1 MSQKDKELD
10 RQLDT
15 LAVLGEPVRRALY
28 FHVVGKGGE
37 VSREDAKSAVRISR
51 SLAAFHLD
59 KLVEAGLLDVSFRRL
74 SGRSGPGAG
83 RPTKLY
89 RRAARPIAVA
99 LPDRRFEVGMDLM
112 ARALDGGGPQA
123 AAALEQV
130 ALARGEELGQEA
142 RQHAEPGDEA
152 NLRKHAL
159 DTLRAA
165 GFEPRRNL
173 NGEIVLRN
181 CPFDAIRSTARET
194 ICTMNLALCRGLVQ
208 ALAQPGWNVRL
219 EPDPERCCVVI
230 QAGES

>member
-1 MSQKDKELD
+1 LD
-10 RQLDT
+10 I

-28 FHVVGKGGE
+28 FHVLSKGGE
-37 VSREDAKSAVRISR
+37 VSREDAKSAVRVSR

-59 KLVEAGLLDVSFRRL
+59 KLVEAGLLDVSFKRL

-89 RRAARPIAVA
+89 RRAARPIAIT
-99 LPDRRFEVGMDLM
+99 LPARRFELGMDLM
-112 ARALDGGGPQA
+112 ARALEDGGSQA

-130 ALARGEELGQEA
+130 AEARGHELGAETRA
-142 RQHAEPGDEA
+142 HAESGDPA
-152 NLRKHAL
+152 SVRKSAL

-165 GFEPRRNL
+165 GFEPRKNAA
-173 NGEIVLRN
+173 GEIILGN
-181 CPFDAIRSTARET
+181 CPFDAIRSSARET

>member
-10 RQLDT
+10 HKLDS

-28 FHVVGKGGE
+28 FHVVGKGGD

-59 KLVEAGLLDVSFRRL
+59 KLVEAGLLEVSYRRL

-99 LPDRRFEVGMDLM
+99 LPARRFELGMDLM

-130 ALARGEELGQEA
+130 AEARGQELGNAA
-142 RQHAEPGDEA
+142 RQHADPQDVA
-152 NLRKHAL
+152 SLRKSAL

-173 NGEIVLRN
+173 NGEIVLGN

-208 ALAQPGWNVRL
+208 ALGQQGWSVRL

-230 QAGES
+230 QVGES